1 MWKAREERDLLM
13 SKGEGVQIASKESN
27 YLGGFTRKHLKEE
40 EEVWT
45 TRYVPRAGYKAGV
58 WCD

>member
-1 MWKAREERDLLM
+1 M